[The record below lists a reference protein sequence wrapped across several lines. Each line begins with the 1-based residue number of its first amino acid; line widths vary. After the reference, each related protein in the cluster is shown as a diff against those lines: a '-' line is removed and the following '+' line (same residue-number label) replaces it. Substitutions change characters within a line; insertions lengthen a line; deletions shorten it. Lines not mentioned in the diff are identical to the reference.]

1 LAKIPRDLSILSVTS
16 DGIYDSYTCYDEAKK
31 HGAVLIT
38 PPRKNAVMHEDETPR
53 GEHIRAGVIKK
64 CNELGRKEWK
74 KEVGYHKRSR
84 VESGMYRYK
93 SSCGDKMFS
102 RGFERQTT
110 EAMIK
115 VNMLNN
121 FRDRAAPVYV

>member
-1 LAKIPRDLSILSVTS
+1 
-16 DGIYDSYTCYDEAKK
+16 
-31 HGAVLIT
+31 
-38 PPRKNAVMHEDETPR
+38 MHEDDTSKALHPR
-53 GEHIRAGVIKK
+53 ADVIKK

-93 SSCGDKMFS
+93 SSCGEKMFS

-115 VNMLNN
+115 VNMLNK
-121 FRDRAAPVYV
+121 FRDIAAPVYV